1 MPQNCVGTN
10 CPVLI
15 TYKSTQGMPG
25 YVDIEMQ
32 TNQQYIA
39 LGHNTA
45 PRMVSVI
52 SFPKTPFRVFLMN
65 GYCSR
70 FEKLPFSRDWMTVP
84 ESFSDKV
91 L

>member
-1 MPQNCVGTN
+1 MPQNCAGTN

-15 TYKSTQGMPG
+15 TYKSTRGMPG

-52 SFPKTPFRVFLMN
+52 SFPKQPLRGLLMN
-65 GYCSR
+65 GFSER
-70 FEKLPFSRDWMTVP
+70 FRKPPFSRDWLTLFELFLTEP
-84 ESFSDKV
+84 P
-91 L
+91 